1 MGFCFRGCHLVASCL
16 FTVNGCHISEFSAQ
30 SSQNFETED
39 SSTTLLPGNFYSSVS
54 ISNHAHL
61 MNVKQRCTKNPT
73 TLWLHAITSLLMEV
87 RTNLEESQ
95 AMSVRPGAI
104 FSAIHHNKL
113 HSVFCMHSV
122 KVCSPWQHF
131 EQYVY
136 YCSLQTSIFVCISIS
151 HYSKTP
157 IPTSSNQVDVLGV
170 LPSE

>member
-1 MGFCFRGCHLVASCL
+1 MGFCFQGCHLVATSL

-39 SSTTLLPGNFYSSVS
+39 SSTFPPGNFNISVS
-54 ISNHAHL
+54 ISNHTHL
-61 MNVKQRCTKNPT
+61 INIKQRCTKNPT
-73 TLWLHAITSLLMEV
+73 TWWLHAISSLLMEV

-136 YCSLQTSIFVCISIS
+136 LILFSTNKHLCVYLYISLFQDPHS
-151 HYSKTP
+151 HV
-157 IPTSSNQVDVLGV
+157 I
-170 LPSE
+170 

>member
-1 MGFCFRGCHLVASCL
+1 MGFCFQGCHLVATSL

-39 SSTTLLPGNFYSSVS
+39 SSTFLPGNFNISVS
-54 ISNHAHL
+54 ISNHTHL
-61 MNVKQRCTKNPT
+61 INIKQRCTKNPF
-73 TLWLHAITSLLMEV
+73 TLRLHAISSLLMEV

-95 AMSVRPGAI
+95 AMSVRLGAI

-113 HSVFCMHSV
+113 HSVFCIQW
-122 KVCSPWQHF
+122 KWACSPWQHF